1 MTYDVCY
8 NEAKKYEYIS
18 EFRSKSSNVY
28 SKSCKKG
35 YIKNFTWLKKCN
47 SFLELFFEKNLIKNN
62 IIYESQKT
70 FPWLKMD
77 RQQFLDF
84 YLPRYNIAIECQG
97 EQHYKPIEYFGG
109 EKEYNL
115 VLERDN
121 AKKKQCEENGV
132 KLLYFTKYKNI
143 DGSDIYKNKNKL
155 LKEILNYGID

>member
-1 MTYDVCY
+1 M
-8 NEAKKYEYIS
+8 
-18 EFRSKSSNVY
+18 
-28 SKSCKKG
+28 
-35 YIKNFTWLKKCN
+35 
-47 SFLELFFEKNLIKNN
+47 
-62 IIYESQKT
+62 
-70 FPWLKMD
+70 
-77 RQQFLDF
+77 
-84 YLPRYNIAIECQG
+84 AIECQG

-143 DGSDIYKNKNKL
+143 DGYDIYKNKNKL